1 MRQPTDTSMLRKT
14 TDSLPIA
21 PPSAEQ
27 IVQATS
33 RIEGINNINK
43 FKIYTSIEFHPV
55 QFDCLHTK
63 AISPM
68 LKETKHGKFLC
79 ACVLYVPMHAHKQSD
94 YRNIGLWITILPN
107 IDLNPITIYKFTHLN
122 GTQIEPGNS

>member
-1 MRQPTDTSMLRKT
+1 MRQPTNTSMLSIT

-27 IVQATS
+27 IAQATS

-55 QFDCLHTK
+55 QFDSLHTQG
-63 AISPM
+63 
-68 LKETKHGKFLC
+68 H
-79 ACVLYVPMHAHKQSD
+79 
-94 YRNIGLWITILPN
+94 LPN
-107 IDLNPITIYKFTHLN
+107 T
-122 GTQIEPGNS
+122 EGN